1 MDEKNNSE
9 KKERFTAPEQIKFD
23 KEISVKSLPKTSISE
38 KTIESEKS
46 SLKSSKL
53 SLNPEDIKLSF
64 KSNIERIQKVKTNIT
79 IKSTTEKPIE
89 KEELLVKPSLKIPFK
104 IYEPNLTDDIA
115 VNKELNWAN
124 NLQQLIEKRGSTLK
138 TRLCERFI
146 SELLDSLKEPLKL
159 EDLKY
164 AADCFIQ
171 LENL

>member
-9 KKERFTAPEQIKFD
+9 KKKRFTAPEQIKFK

-38 KTIESEKS
+38 KTVESEKS
-46 SLKSSKL
+46 SLKSSML
-53 SLNPEDIKLSF
+53 SLTPEDIQLSW
-64 KSNIERIQKVKTNIT
+64 KSKIERFQKVNNNIT
-79 IKSTTEKPIE
+79 IKSTTEKQIMKVE
-89 KEELLVKPSLKIPFK
+89 RLVKPSLKIPFK
-104 IYEPNLTDDIA
+104 IHQPNLTDEFNW
-115 VNKELNWAN
+115 VNK
-124 NLQQLIEKRGSTLK
+124 LQQLIEKRDSTLK

-164 AADCFIQ
+164 AADCFVQ

>member
-9 KKERFTAPEQIKFD
+9 KKERFTAPEQIKFR
-23 KEISVKSLPKTSISE
+23 KEISVKSLPKTPISE
-38 KTIESEKS
+38 KTVESEKS
-46 SLKSSKL
+46 SPKL
-53 SLNPEDIKLSF
+53 SLKPEDIKLSF
-64 KSNIERIQKVKTNIT
+64 KSKIERIQKVKNNII

-89 KEELLVKPSLKIPFK
+89 KEKLPVKPSLKIPFK
-104 IYEPNLTDDIA
+104 IHKPNLTDEIA
-115 VNKELNWAN
+115 IDKEFNWVNK
-124 NLQQLIEKRGSTLK
+124 LQQFIEKRDSTLK

-164 AADCFIQ
+164 AADCFVQ